1 MKKVLL
7 ILVGFLSFSVANA
20 EGITVSE
27 FLELEMEDQ
36 DTLCLE
42 YVKLGVASGKYNTV
56 KTNLISRDEATA
68 TGYAMS
74 CSLSIAMNAEGNES
88 MKAYDLWLLKDT
100 HLER

>member
-1 MKKVLL
+1 MKKLL
-7 ILVGFLSFSVANA
+7 LTLIGITTLSIANA

-27 FLELEMEDQ
+27 FLELDMGDQ
-36 DTLCLE
+36 DTLCME

-68 TGYAMS
+68 TGYAMACQVAIS
-74 CSLSIAMNAEGNES
+74 MNAEGNEN

-100 HLER
+100 HLGN